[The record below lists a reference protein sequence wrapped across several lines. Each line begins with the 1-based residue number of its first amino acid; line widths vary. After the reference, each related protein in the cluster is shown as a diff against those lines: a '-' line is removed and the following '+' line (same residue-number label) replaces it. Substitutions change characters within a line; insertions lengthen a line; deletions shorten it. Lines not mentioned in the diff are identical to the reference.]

1 MPPAPL
7 DARIVVSIVN
17 YGASDMVLANLPKVL
32 DELARFAEGVVYVV
46 DNASPDGDGAV
57 LEAGIAAMG
66 SPEAARLILSPRNG
80 GFAAGN
86 NLVFAAMKDLDWTP
100 DAVLLLNPDSLLRPG
115 AIVEMVRVMRARPK
129 VGVVGARLENED
141 GTSWVAAFHFPTP
154 MVEFARELGLGA
166 PLRRWP
172 VVIEDS
178 DVPVRADWVSGACML
193 INARLLD
200 EIGPLDE
207 KYFLYFE
214 EVDFQ
219 LHAHRAGWET
229 WHAPQAMVMHVAGT
243 ATGIVDGAAK
253 VGPMPAY
260 WFASWRRYF
269 EKNHG
274 APYAR
279 AAAMAKLAGIVLGA
293 AQRRLRGKPAR
304 PQPPGFVG
312 DFARSCLLGGGG
324 GGAS

>member
-1 MPPAPL
+1 MSPDPL
-7 DARIVVSIVN
+7 ATRIVVSIVN
-17 YGASDMVLANLPKVL
+17 YGASDMVLANLPGVL
-32 DELARFAEGVVYVV
+32 EELARFAEGVVYVV
-46 DNASPDGDGAV
+46 DNASPDGDGAA
-57 LEAGIAAMG
+57 LEAGVAAMG
-66 SPEAARLILSPRNG
+66 SPEGVHLILSPRNG

-115 AIVEMVRVMRARPK
+115 AIVEMVRVMRARSR

-154 MVEFARELGLGA
+154 MVEFAREFGLA
-166 PLRRWP
+166 AVQRRWP
-172 VVIEDS
+172 ALIEDA

-193 INARLLD
+193 INARLID

-207 KYFLYFE
+207 EYFLYFE

-219 LHAHRAGWET
+219 LQAHRAGWET
-229 WHAPQAMVMHVAGT
+229 WHAPQALVMHVAGT

-253 VGPMPAY
+253 EGPMPAY

-274 APYAR
+274 AFQAR
-279 AAAMAKLAGIVLGA
+279 AAAVAKLAGIVLGT
-293 AQRRLRGKPAR
+293 AQRRLRGKPEQ

-312 DFARSCLLGGGG
+312 DFARSCLLRR
-324 GGAS
+324 GAS